1 MTNVVE
7 YSSKIFFTSKRLR
20 PQKLSQLTPPPP
32 PPILQ
37 ARKVTCLR
45 QERTSPESLTEL
57 QAEVRVRCRLLYPI
71 LAFLAAH
78 ATLNGTN

>member
-7 YSSKIFFTSKRLR
+7 YSSRIFFTSKRLR
-20 PQKLSQLTPPPP
+20 PQKLSQLTPP